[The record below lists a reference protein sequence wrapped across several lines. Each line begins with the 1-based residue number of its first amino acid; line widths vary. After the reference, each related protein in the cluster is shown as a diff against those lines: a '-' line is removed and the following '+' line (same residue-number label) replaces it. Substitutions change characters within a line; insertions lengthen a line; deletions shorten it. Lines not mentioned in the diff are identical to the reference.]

1 MRNYFTPINK
11 LHLSVI
17 LGWATLLIAVLSAL
31 VMQDEIN
38 QFNEN
43 IIMCGFWAYVIL
55 AIRYSVLKL
64 VELMGAV
71 FAGWLTTSIFEYFSG
86 IRNNDAG
93 PNIIYWTFVLAIFLF
108 VFIKSAIIS
117 TYFLLRETYQLVKYY
132 RNKKQFMQNIRVQC

>member
-17 LGWATLLIAVLSAL
+17 FGWATLLIAVLSAL

-55 AIRYSVLKL
+55 AVRYSVLKP

-86 IRNNDAG
+86 IRNNDG